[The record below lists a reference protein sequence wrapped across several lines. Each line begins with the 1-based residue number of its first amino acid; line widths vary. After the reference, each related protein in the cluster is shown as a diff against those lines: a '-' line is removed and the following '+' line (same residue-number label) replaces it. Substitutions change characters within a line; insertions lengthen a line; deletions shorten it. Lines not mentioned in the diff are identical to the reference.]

1 MACTATY
8 NTTQQTFG
16 AYGVYNNFFAFI
28 ENASGSTTNLKFR
41 IRVTDADSN
50 QYTLDVVPNAN
61 NDAIINPLI
70 RLRDTY
76 FKSDYS
82 GQTESVNAEGY
93 NEVQI
98 EIGEISGTPATFQG
112 YDTDDTFIIYNGY
125 EKDNANQL
133 NYRIPEWYDT
143 TPYLLPKTK
152 KEIYLLSTDTE
163 LLSMPYKMNL
173 YDVGEPL
180 DTYNLK
186 NIVFEYYQYSSP
198 LDILLSTSTIDL
210 TARPAF
216 SGSPAGYW
224 NFNINPPNLHDG
236 TTDYCKVYAQYEYS
250 GDSSLTNSE
259 VLRVYPLACKP
270 KYERYR
276 LRWINRYGGEE
287 YENFEMRATESISIT
302 KGKKILSDGVDYDTT
317 TFGAILD
324 VNNPQISEF
333 GKSYQRNFVLRS
345 DWLTQP
351 QIESLEELYTSPAVL
366 MFDPNDDLFPVIV
379 EDTKYEIKD
388 VKQGLKKVEVRV
400 SIANRQPTQLQ

>member
-16 AYGVYNNFFAFI
+16 AYGVYNNFFVFI
-28 ENASGSTTNLKFR
+28 ENVSGSTTNLKFR

-50 QYTLDVVPNAN
+50 QYTLDVVPNAA
-61 NDAIINPLI
+61 NDAVINPLI

-82 GQTESVNAEGY
+82 GQLEAVNAEGY

-98 EIGEISGTPATFQG
+98 EVGEISGTPATFQG
-112 YDTDDTFIIYNGY
+112 YDTDHTFIIYNGY
-125 EKDNANQL
+125 EKDKANQL
-133 NYRIPEWYDT
+133 NYRIPTWYDT

-152 KEIYLLSTDTE
+152 KEVYLLSTDTE

-173 YDVGEPL
+173 YDVGEPPN
-180 DTYNLK
+180 TYGLK

-210 TARPAF
+210 TARPTF

-224 NFNINPPNLHDG
+224 NFDINTIPLHDG
-236 TTDYCKVYAQYEYS
+236 TTDYCKVYTQYEYS

-259 VLRVYPLACKP
+259 ALRLYPLACKP
-270 KYERYR
+270 KYERFR

-302 KGKKILSDGVDYDTT
+302 RGKKILSDGVDYGTT
-317 TFGAILD
+317 TFGSILD

-345 DWLTQP
+345 DWLTQD
-351 QIESLEELYTSPAVL
+351 QLESLEELYTSPAVL
-366 MFDPNDDLFPVIV
+366 MFDSNDDLFPVIV
-379 EDTKYEIKD
+379 EDSSYEIKD